1 MTTENNKNATVLSR
15 RQALLSTVAVAAG
28 SAMAMT
34 ACGGASAQVNSTTP
48 AAART
53 ASTIT
58 MADGTQ
64 IYYKDWGPANGPVV
78 TFSHGWPLSS
88 DAFEDQMLFLASN
101 GYRTIGV
108 DRRGH
113 GRSSQ
118 PWLGNTMDTY
128 ADDLATVIET
138 LNLTNITMVGHS
150 TGGGEVARYVG
161 RHGTARVSKAVLV
174 ASVTPL
180 MLQTSNNPDG
190 TPIAVFDGIRKNVL
204 TDRAQFWRD
213 LAGPFFGFNKNP
225 STDSQGKRDTFEALG
240 QQCGLRGAY
249 ECIKQFSETDF
260 TEDLKKMT
268 FPTLVIHGDADQI
281 VPIKAAGQAAV
292 KILPNGTLKV
302 YAGAP
307 HGIPQMNKDM
317 LNADI
322 LAFIK
327 T

>member
-1 MTTENNKNATVLSR
+1 MARDITDNTTILSR
-15 RQALLSTVAVAAG
+15 RQALLGTVAVAAG
-28 SAMAMT
+28 SAMALT
-34 ACGGASAQVNSTTP
+34 ACGGASAQVATTTP
-48 AAART
+48 TTRT
-53 ASTIT
+53 ASIIT

-88 DAFEDQMLFLASN
+88 DAFEDQMMFLSNN

-118 PWLGNTMDTY
+118 PWLGNTMDQY
-128 ADDLATVIET
+128 ADDLSTVIET
-138 LNLTNITMVGHS
+138 LNLTGITMVGHS
-150 TGGGEVARYVG
+150 TGGGEVARYIG
-161 RHGTARVSKAVLV
+161 RHGTSRVAKAVLV

-180 MLQTSNNPDG
+180 MLKTSNNPDG
-190 TPIAVFDGIRKNVL
+190 TPIEVFDGIRKAVL

-213 LAGPFFGFNKNP
+213 LSGPFFGFNKNP

-260 TEDLKKMT
+260 TEDLKKMSI
-268 FPTLVIHGDADQI
+268 PTLVIHGDADQI

-307 HGIPQMNKDM
+307 HAIPQMNKDM

-322 LAFIK
+322 LAFLK
-327 T
+327 S